1 MSAALKVLV
10 VDDDAAN
17 QMLTCKQLSV
27 LGCAAEAVGDAARA
41 LDAIARRK
49 FDILLL
55 DCQLPGMSGPEL
67 AAEVRRRQLSGA
79 RPLVVGICGSPGE
92 EHRARC
98 LRAGMDDYW
107 SKPMSIAAMEE
118 RLAALAG
125 RGAQHAVSRGGGHLA
140 AAPSASENERPDAVA
155 LAALDRLS
163 AATGENVRR
172 GMIEAYLDDLAARR
186 NAIARALDAADL
198 RALADLAHPLISASA
213 IVGAAE
219 ISALCARVEEHARAS
234 EKRPALEIARQL
246 LERSRLAAIALRDAI
261 GDR

>member
-1 MSAALKVLV
+1 MNAALKVLV

-17 QMLTCKQLSV
+17 QMLICKQLSV

-67 AAEVRRRQLSGA
+67 AAEVRRRELSGA
-79 RPLVVGICGSPGE
+79 RPLVVGFCGSPSE

-107 SKPMSIAAMEE
+107 SKPMSIMAMEE
-118 RLAALAG
+118 RLAALAR
-125 RGAQHAVSRGGGHLA
+125 RGARHAVSRRDQHSAVA
-140 AAPSASENERPDAVA
+140 AAGSENERLEAAA
-155 LAALDRLS
+155 LAALDRVS
-163 AATGENVRR
+163 AATGVNVRR
-172 GMIEAYLDDLAARR
+172 RIIEAYLDDLAARR
-186 NAIARALDAADL
+186 KAIARAVAAADL
-198 RALADLAHPLISASA
+198 RTLADLAHPLISASA

-234 EKRPALEIARQL
+234 EKRPALRIARQL
-246 LERSRLAAIALRDAI
+246 LERSQFVAIALRDAV